1 MNNHVFEGVIKVRII
16 ISVNSSIPYIQ
27 VMCVD
32 WGEKGVVA
40 SGGADND
47 MKLFKSNC

>member
-1 MNNHVFEGVIKVRII
+1 MNFQVFDGELKARAK
-16 ISVNSSIPYIQ
+16 SDNSSMHYK